1 MSKRTLLVAAMW
13 MVVTGVSQ
21 RSVAQDTGQGDARE
35 GELGMTLEAL
45 FRIADEHNTS
55 IKSFQ
60 STIAETEAGI
70 EMLSRLRPLYMKN
83 WIRKKK

>member
-1 MSKRTLLVAAMW
+1 MTIFTFTIRYIKSKIGCAILY
-13 MVVTGVSQ
+13 SKFYKFNI
-21 RSVAQDTGQGDARE
+21 
-35 GELGMTLEAL
+35 L
-45 FRIADEHNTS
+45 FFTKMLFKIYMASNTS

>member
-1 MSKRTLLVAAMW
+1 MRELHGRSLVDAW
-13 MVVTGVSQ
+13 MEPRRRMDGASSTHG
-21 RSVAQDTGQGDARE
+21 RSLVDAWTEPRRC
-35 GELGMTLEAL
+35 M
-45 FRIADEHNTS
+45 DEKHNTS